1 MDNSNQKPETA
12 ENLRMEYS
20 AVVNYHGDLVK
31 SRFTIAGFFVA
42 AIGFLASVVFKDETT
57 PAVQVICSLFGCWIT
72 LCVWILELRSRALYN
87 RVAHRGIDIEHHCW
101 GLMEDKWYE
110 GFFSRQYK
118 EEPKSNADT
127 KSIPP
132 KPTYD
137 CPKLGWS
144 KKPMSE
150 SLSKYISHSLGF
162 DLLYAGSGLFWLIS
176 FAYLLIDNYFC

>member
-1 MDNSNQKPETA
+1 
-12 ENLRMEYS
+12 
-20 AVVNYHGDLVK
+20 
-31 SRFTIAGFFVA
+31 
-42 AIGFLASVVFKDETT
+42 
-57 PAVQVICSLFGCWIT
+57 
-72 LCVWILELRSRALYN
+72 LRSRALYN
-87 RVAHRGIDIEHHCW
+87 RVAHRGIDIEHYCW
-101 GLMEDKWYE
+101 GLIGDKWYE

-118 EEPKSNADT
+118 EKPELEADRANV
-127 KSIPP
+127 PP
-132 KPTYD
+132 KPPACD